1 MAPVAAPRIHHNIHA
16 QGHPSQGWLLPMTEY
31 GGNTE
36 AGYFLKG
43 GKIFLILDSGL
54 KTHIDLAK
62 TFSVLQY

>member
-1 MAPVAAPRIHHNIHA
+1 
-16 QGHPSQGWLLPMTEY
+16 MTEY